1 MTTFS
6 PALGVD
12 LRLTDSAYAIAA
24 LSWWW
29 SVRVTGPAQC

>member
-1 MTTFS
+1 MNHFS

-12 LRLTDSAYAIAA
+12 LALTDHAYALAA

-29 SVRVTGPAQC
+29 ATRVTGPGLC